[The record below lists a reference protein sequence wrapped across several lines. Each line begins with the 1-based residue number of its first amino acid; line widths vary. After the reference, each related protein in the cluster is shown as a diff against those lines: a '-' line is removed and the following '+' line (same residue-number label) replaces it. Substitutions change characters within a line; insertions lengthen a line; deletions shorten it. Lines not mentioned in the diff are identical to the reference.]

1 MLIYNENIKT
11 FTNIFR
17 YIELKAEHLG
27 VQYTIIVV
35 YVGNNKLIS
44 LNVKEKKNV
53 VIQLEISS

>member
-17 YIELKAEHLG
+17 YIELKAKHFG

-35 YVGNNKLIS
+35 YVGNKKLIS

-53 VIQLEISS
+53 VIQLEILS